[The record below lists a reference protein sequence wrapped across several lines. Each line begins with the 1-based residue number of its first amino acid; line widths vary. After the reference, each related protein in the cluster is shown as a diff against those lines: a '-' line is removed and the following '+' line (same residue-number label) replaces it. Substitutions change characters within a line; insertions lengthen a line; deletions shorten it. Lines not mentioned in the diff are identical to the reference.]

1 MQFLGFF
8 KYSESQN
15 CLGRFSVRDH
25 DFYLVNPLILTEP
38 PGEVDND
45 GAVHPNVKGI
55 PFLDLMIDRNLEVSV
70 TTIKTPIFICHK
82 SYFIDGYVT
91 FREGMKDIYGIKN
104 IVADESFLPAD
115 ERLFP
120 PSKEFISGGIN
131 SESDLIMV
139 AEYEKVKLRNFV
151 ANLFIKSLIES
162 RGKKCL
168 NFSFNCNYA
177 NFSYLIGQDVIEF
190 YSTVGSSSEHYRMDN
205 IHKDSLV
212 VHIPS
217 PAML

>member
-1 MQFLGFF
+1 
-8 KYSESQN
+8 
-15 CLGRFSVRDH
+15 
-25 DFYLVNPLILTEP
+25 
-38 PGEVDND
+38 
-45 GAVHPNVKGI
+45 
-55 PFLDLMIDRNLEVSV
+55 
-70 TTIKTPIFICHK
+70 
-82 SYFIDGYVT
+82 
-91 FREGMKDIYGIKN
+91 MKDIYGIKN

-115 ERLFP
+115 ERSFP

-177 NFSYLIGQDVIEF
+177 NFSYLIGPDVIEF
-190 YSTVGSSSEHYRMDN
+190 YLTVGNSKRKLYVLDSEHYRMDN